1 MYRPPRPAPLSALS
15 SLIRAVMSGDGNLLN
30 LLPGAAYEMEIGPLG
45 WSRRSTLIVNRPDLV
60 REVLIDE
67 KGIFPKSDLMVNAL
81 DALIGN
87 SIFVSSGEIWRRQR
101 TMVDPSLTMM
111 RINRAFP
118 DMQAGV
124 AETLKTLNAFA
135 ARQETFSL
143 DLLMSHL
150 TADII
155 CRTVF
160 STGVS
165 EKVTHEVF
173 EAFTLFEKSVAQ
185 VEIFRLVIEKAFTKT
200 PQKPHVLEACRVIRT
215 AIGELLDTHT
225 GESGKNYDDIASALM
240 LARDEDG
247 RGFTREELIDQLG
260 VMFLA
265 GHETSASALTW
276 AFFILSQQPDCV
288 KRIRAEVDALCG
300 DKPITFEQSKKLA
313 FTRNV
318 FREVIR
324 LYPPITFLPRVA
336 MEDTRLGSRR
346 IKRGALVI
354 VAPWV
359 LHRHKAYWRDPDLFD
374 PDRFSPERESE
385 ITSNAY
391 IPFGL
396 GPRICSGAAFASVEA
411 VLIIA
416 SLIRVFDIESL
427 DAEKIIPAARLTTR
441 PTMQIMCRIKART
454 S

>member
-1 MYRPPRPAPLSALS
+1 MFTPPRPAPMSALA
-15 SLIRAVMSGDGNLLN
+15 SLIRAVASGDGNLLN
-30 LLPGAAYEMEIGPLG
+30 LLPGPAYEMEIGPLG
-45 WSRRSTLIVNRPDLV
+45 WSRRSTLIVNKPDLV
-60 REVLIDE
+60 RDVLIDDE
-67 KGIFPKSDLMVNAL
+67 GIFPKSDLMVNAL

-87 SIFVSSGEIWRRQR
+87 SIFVSSGEVWRRQR
-101 TMVDPSLTMM
+101 AMVDPSLTMM

-124 AETLKTLNAFA
+124 LSCLDTLARA
-135 ARQETFSL
+135 AAHKERFSL

-160 STGVS
+160 STGLTEQVA
-165 EKVTHEVF
+165 HEVF

-200 PQKPHVLEACRVIRT
+200 PQKPHVLEACRVIRK
-215 AIGELLDTHT
+215 AIGELLDTHV
-225 GESGKNYDDIASALM
+225 GEGGKSYDDIASALM
-240 LARDEDG
+240 LARDKADQ
-247 RGFTREELIDQLG
+247 GFTREELIDQLG
-260 VMFLA
+260 VVFLA

-276 AFFILSQQPDCV
+276 VFYLLSQQPDAAA
-288 KRIRAEVDALCG
+288 RIRHEVAAICG
-300 DKPITFEQSKKLA
+300 DGPITFEQTKKLV

-318 FREVIR
+318 FRETIR

-336 MEDTRLGSRR
+336 MKDTRLGKRR
-346 IKRGALVI
+346 VRRGALVI

-374 PDRFSPERESE
+374 PDRFSPDRERD
-385 ITSNAY
+385 IVANAY
-391 IPFGL
+391 IPFGI
-396 GPRICSGAAFASVEA
+396 GPRICAGAAFASIEA

-416 SLIRVFDIESL
+416 SFVRAFDFEAL
-427 DAEKIIPAARLTTR
+427 DAERIQPAARLTTR
-441 PTMQIMCRIKART
+441 PVNQIMCRARARA
-454 S
+454 

>member
-1 MYRPPRPAPLSALS
+1 M
-15 SLIRAVMSGDGNLLN
+15 
-30 LLPGAAYEMEIGPLG
+30 
-45 WSRRSTLIVNRPDLV
+45 
-60 REVLIDE
+60 
-67 KGIFPKSDLMVNAL
+67 
-81 DALIGN
+81 
-87 SIFVSSGEIWRRQR
+87 
-101 TMVDPSLTMM
+101 
-111 RINRAFP
+111 
-118 DMQAGV
+118 
-124 AETLKTLNAFA
+124 
-135 ARQETFSL
+135 
-143 DLLMSHL
+143 
-150 TADII
+150 
-155 CRTVF
+155 
-160 STGVS
+160 
-165 EKVTHEVF
+165 
-173 EAFTLFEKSVAQ
+173 AQ

-200 PQKPHVLEACRVIRT
+200 PQKPHVLEACHVIRK

-225 GESGKNYDDIASALM
+225 GEGGKDYDDIASALM
-240 LARDEDG
+240 LARDESG
-247 RGFTREELIDQLG
+247 HGFTREELIDQLG

-276 AFFILSQQPDCV
+276 VFFILSQQAECV

-300 DKPITFEQSKKLA
+300 DQPISFEQSKKLT

-374 PDRFSPERESE
+374 PDRFSPERENE

-416 SLIRVFDIESL
+416 SLIRAFDIETL
-427 DAEKIIPAARLTTR
+427 DAEKVTPAARLTTR
-441 PTMQIMCRIKART
+441 PTQQILCRVKARA
-454 S
+454 